1 MTATPIP
8 YTKSQSRALI
18 TTHID
23 DVLHGTST
31 EEATV
36 LANVVTHLEVDNRNP
51 HGLTVDDLDVYT
63 REEVD
68 DLVDAVTATIDGG
81 TIP

>member
-8 YTKSQSRALI
+8 YTKSQSRGLI
-18 TTHID
+18 TTHVS
-23 DVLHGTST
+23 DVLHGTSSA
-31 EEATV
+31 EAIV
-36 LANVVTHLEVDNRNP
+36 LANAAAHLETVDPNP
-51 HGLTVDDLDVYT
+51 HGLTLDDLDVYT
-63 REEVD
+63 RGEVN